1 MGPGKLVGR
10 GGATQLCFG
19 AGAGGRALGAATQ
32 EGEKDAA
39 NVGVGELVGLGF
51 QVRQQGGQAGGGG
64 RRGQGGCCAADLASG
79 SGGRVGEGTGTAR
92 PSEDFTSNRRRRRR
106 RQRRRDGDGGE
117 ADLAGRFLG
126 GRVNEGAPV
135 AGPRTRRGERG
146 GGGHF
151 IFYLTKKKKKKM
163 MIRGKFR
170 FLECKDASRRKPER
184 NSEERKR
191 KADG

>member
-1 MGPGKLVGR
+1 MGPGKLVRR

-19 AGAGGRALGAATQ
+19 TGAGGRALGAATH

-64 RRGQGGCCAADLASG
+64 RRGQGGNCTADLASG

-92 PSEDFTSNRRRRRR
+92 PSEDFTRNRRRRRR
-106 RQRRRDGDGGE
+106 RQRRDGDGDGGE

-146 GGGHF
+146 GGGGHF
-151 IFYLTKKKKKKM
+151 MFYLMKKKNF
-163 MIRGKFR
+163 RGEIR
-170 FLECKDASRRKPER
+170 FLECKDASWRKPER
-184 NSEERKR
+184 NAEERKR